1 MRSMLNTP
9 TDKAEIFIRDLPGV
23 QGWHRTD
30 MMERQAIIAKYQS
43 LISKPIQPIE
53 AEIQRAFNTS
63 DENYLKEIIEQQK
76 ETVALVL
83 AMDKEMW
90 LNQKRLWLHLEQYTH
105 SKMWPDC
112 IDKEIA
118 KIEEFAKLY
127 HLPLP

>member
-1 MRSMLNTP
+1 
-9 TDKAEIFIRDLPGV
+9 
-23 QGWHRTD
+23 

-43 LISKPIQPIE
+43 LISKDIQPIE
-53 AEIQRAFNTS
+53 AEIQRAS
-63 DENYLKEIIEQQK
+63 DENYLKEIIEQEK

-90 LNQKRLWLHLEQYTH
+90 LNQKQLWLHLEQYTH

-118 KIEEFAKLY
+118 QIEEFAKNY